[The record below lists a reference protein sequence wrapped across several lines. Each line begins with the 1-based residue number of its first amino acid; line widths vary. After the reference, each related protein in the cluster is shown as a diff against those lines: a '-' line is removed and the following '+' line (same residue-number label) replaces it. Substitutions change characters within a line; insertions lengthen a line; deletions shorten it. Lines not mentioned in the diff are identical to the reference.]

1 MDEMEGPALEEPRN
15 DDLEWVKDAER
26 WICQIQGI
34 RQCKIDI
41 DESGKVAGIHVIAT
55 TAREPRHVVRDV
67 ESLLK
72 ARLDLDVY
80 YKKIGVVQI
89 IEPDEVV
96 PAAVAP
102 APAVPASAVLASA
115 VLAPAV
121 PATSVAATS
130 VAHDTVK
137 APLVSEPV
145 LPPPLRIPEVPKP
158 HVVARP
164 AVLVEEAAAPRV
176 ECAGVGV
183 MTAGAALTATV
194 ELARGV
200 AVARIQET
208 GPNHPG
214 TDQLLVSR
222 AAVRALADLLDES
235 ATLSLADLRETE
247 MAGERVT
254 LVAVDLVEGRRSER
268 FFGSCSQ
275 RHGPHQAA
283 VYAVL
288 DALNRRLDLM
298 NFREGGDRPS
308 D

>member
-1 MDEMEGPALEEPRN
+1 MEGPALVEPRN

-41 DESGKVAGIHVIAT
+41 DELGKVAGIHVIAS
-55 TAREPRHVVRDV
+55 AEREPRLVVRDV

-89 IEPDEVV
+89 IEPDETV
-96 PAAVAP
+96 PAVAAP
-102 APAVPASAVLASA
+102 AAA
-115 VLAPAV
+115 APAA
-121 PATSVAATS
+121 PAEVGT
-130 VAHDTVK
+130 
-137 APLVSEPV
+137 APLAADEPAA
-145 LPPPLRIPEVPKP
+145 PPTLRIPEVPKP
-158 HVVARP
+158 HVVPTQIAARP
-164 AVLVEEAAAPRV
+164 AVLVEEAVAPRV

-183 MTAGAALTATV
+183 MTAGATLTATV
-194 ELARGV
+194 ELVRGGT
-200 AVARIQET
+200 VARIQET

-214 TDQLLVSR
+214 TDQLLVGR
-222 AAVRALADLLDES
+222 AAVRALSDLLDEA
-235 ATLSLADLRETE
+235 ATLSLADMRETE
-247 MAGERVT
+247 MAGERVS

-298 NFREGGDRPS
+298 NFREGGGRPS
-308 D
+308 V

>member
-1 MDEMEGPALEEPRN
+1 MEGPTLEEPRN
-15 DDLEWVKDAER
+15 DDLGWVKDAER

-41 DESGKVAGIHVIAT
+41 DELGKVAGIHVIAT
-55 TAREPRHVVRDV
+55 ADREPRHVVRDV

-89 IEPDEVV
+89 IEPEEAA
-96 PAAVAP
+96 PAMSAP
-102 APAVPASAVLASA
+102 APPDAAI
-115 VLAPAV
+115 APAPV
-121 PATSVAATS
+121 AEPAA
-130 VAHDTVK
+130 
-137 APLVSEPV
+137 
-145 LPPPLRIPEVPKP
+145 PPPLRIPEVPKP
-158 HVVARP
+158 HVVPAPVAVRP
-164 AVLVEEAAAPRV
+164 AVLVEEAVAPRV

-183 MTAGAALTATV
+183 MIAGATLTATV
-194 ELARGV
+194 ELVRGGAAARV
-200 AVARIQET
+200 QET
-208 GPNHPG
+208 GPNHQG

-222 AAVRALADLLDES
+222 ATVRALADLLDET

-298 NFREGGDRPS
+298 NFREGVEKTS
-308 D
+308 V

>member
-1 MDEMEGPALEEPRN
+1 MEGPALEEPRN

-41 DESGKVAGIHVIAT
+41 DELGKVAGIHVIAS
-55 TAREPRHVVRDV
+55 AEREPRHVVRDV

-89 IEPDEVV
+89 IEPDETAPVAV
-96 PAAVAP
+96 APAAVA
-102 APAVPASAVLASA
+102 AAPASAPA
-115 VLAPAV
+115 APVDAGTA
-121 PATSVAATS
+121 PPVAA
-130 VAHDTVK
+130 
-137 APLVSEPV
+137 EPAA
-145 LPPPLRIPEVPKP
+145 PPPLRMPDVPKP
-158 HVVARP
+158 HVVPAQITARP
-164 AVLVEEAAAPRV
+164 AVLVEEAIAPRV

-183 MTAGAALTATV
+183 MTAGATLTATV
-194 ELARGV
+194 ELVRGGT
-200 AVARIQET
+200 VARIQET

-214 TDQLLVSR
+214 TDQLLVGR
-222 AAVRALADLLDES
+222 AAVRALSDLLDEA
-235 ATLSLADLRETE
+235 ATLSLADMREIE
-247 MAGERVT
+247 MAGERVS

-298 NFREGGDRPS
+298 NFREGGGRPS
-308 D
+308 V

>member
-1 MDEMEGPALEEPRN
+1 MDEMEGLTLEEPRD
-15 DDLEWVKDAER
+15 DDLSWVKDAER

-41 DESGKVAGIHVIAT
+41 DELGKVAGIHVIAT
-55 TAREPRHVVRDV
+55 ADREPRHVVRDV

-89 IEPDEVV
+89 IESEE
-96 PAAVAP
+96 VAP
-102 APAVPASAVLASA
+102 APAAPPEAVI
-115 VLAPAV
+115 
-121 PATSVAATS
+121 
-130 VAHDTVK
+130 
-137 APLVSEPV
+137 APLPVAEPA
-145 LPPPLRIPEVPKP
+145 PPPPPRIPEVPKP
-158 HVVARP
+158 HVVPAPVAVRP

-183 MTAGAALTATV
+183 MIAGATLTATV
-194 ELARGV
+194 ELVRGGT
-200 AVARIQET
+200 AARIQET
-208 GPNHPG
+208 GPNHLG

-222 AAVRALADLLDES
+222 ATVRALADLLDET

-254 LVAVDLVEGRRSER
+254 LAAVDLVEGRRSER

-298 NFREGGDRPS
+298 NFRERGGRPS
-308 D
+308 V

>member
-1 MDEMEGPALEEPRN
+1 MEDPTLEEPRN
-15 DDLEWVKDAER
+15 DDLGWVKDAER

-41 DESGKVAGIHVIAT
+41 DELGKVAGIHVIAS
-55 TAREPRHVVRDV
+55 ADREPRHVVRDV

-89 IEPDEVV
+89 IEPEEAA
-96 PAAVAP
+96 PAAP
-102 APAVPASAVLASA
+102 
-115 VLAPAV
+115 
-121 PATSVAATS
+121 AATPD
-130 VAHDTVK
+130 AGI
-137 APLVSEPV
+137 A
-145 LPPPLRIPEVPKP
+145 PPPVAEPAAPPPPRIPEVTKP
-158 HVVARP
+158 HVVPAPVAVRP

-183 MTAGAALTATV
+183 MIAGAALTATV
-194 ELARGV
+194 ELVRGGL
-200 AVARIQET
+200 AARIQET
-208 GPNHPG
+208 GPNHQG

-222 AAVRALADLLDES
+222 ATVRALADLLDEA

-298 NFREGGDRPS
+298 NFRERGGRPS
-308 D
+308 V

>member
-1 MDEMEGPALEEPRN
+1 MEEPRN

-41 DESGKVAGIHVIAT
+41 DELGKVAGIHVIA
-55 TAREPRHVVRDV
+55 AADREPRHVVRDV

-89 IEPDEVV
+89 IEPDETAPVAAPPAA
-96 PAAVAP
+96 PAAVPEAAAAP
-102 APAVPASAVLASA
+102 PTPMEPAA
-115 VLAPAV
+115 
-121 PATSVAATS
+121 
-130 VAHDTVK
+130 
-137 APLVSEPV
+137 
-145 LPPPLRIPEVPKP
+145 PPPLRMPDVPKP
-158 HVVARP
+158 HVVPAPVAARP

-183 MTAGAALTATV
+183 MIAGASLTATV
-194 ELARGV
+194 ELARGG
-200 AVARIQET
+200 AVARIQEA

-214 TDQLLVSR
+214 TDQLLVGR
-222 AAVRALADLLDES
+222 AAVRALADLLDEP

-247 MAGERVT
+247 MAGERLT

-298 NFREGGDRPS
+298 NFREGGGRAS
-308 D
+308 V

>member
-1 MDEMEGPALEEPRN
+1 MEEPRN

-41 DESGKVAGIHVIAT
+41 DELGKVAGIHVIA
-55 TAREPRHVVRDV
+55 AADREPRHVVRDV

-89 IEPDEVV
+89 IEPDEPAPAAAPPAA
-96 PAAVAP
+96 PAAVPEAAAAAP
-102 APAVPASAVLASA
+102 APPEPAA
-115 VLAPAV
+115 
-121 PATSVAATS
+121 
-130 VAHDTVK
+130 
-137 APLVSEPV
+137 
-145 LPPPLRIPEVPKP
+145 PPPLRIPEIPKP
-158 HVVARP
+158 HVVPAPVAARP

-183 MTAGAALTATV
+183 MIAGASLTATV
-194 ELARGV
+194 ELARGG
-200 AVARIQET
+200 AVARIQEA

-214 TDQLLVSR
+214 TDQLLVGR
-222 AAVRALADLLDES
+222 AAVRALADLLDEP

-247 MAGERVT
+247 MAGERLT

-298 NFREGGDRPS
+298 NFREGGGRAS
-308 D
+308 V

>member
-1 MDEMEGPALEEPRN
+1 MDEMEDPTLEEPRN
-15 DDLEWVKDAER
+15 DDLGWVKDAER

-41 DESGKVAGIHVIAT
+41 DELGKVAGIHVIAT
-55 TAREPRHVVRDV
+55 ADREPRHVVRDV

-89 IEPDEVV
+89 IEPEEAAPATPAPVAPPEAAIAPTPV
-96 PAAVAP
+96 AEPAA
-102 APAVPASAVLASA
+102 
-115 VLAPAV
+115 
-121 PATSVAATS
+121 
-130 VAHDTVK
+130 
-137 APLVSEPV
+137 
-145 LPPPLRIPEVPKP
+145 PPPLRIPEVPKP
-158 HVVARP
+158 HVVPAPVAVRP
-164 AVLVEEAAAPRV
+164 AVLVEEAVAPRV

-183 MTAGAALTATV
+183 MIAGATLTATV
-194 ELARGV
+194 ELVRGGAAARV
-200 AVARIQET
+200 QET
-208 GPNHPG
+208 GPNHQG

-222 AAVRALADLLDES
+222 ATVRALADLLDET

-298 NFREGGDRPS
+298 NFRERGGRPS
-308 D
+308 V

>member
-1 MDEMEGPALEEPRN
+1 MEGPTLEEPRN

-41 DESGKVAGIHVIAT
+41 DELGKVAGIHVIAS
-55 TAREPRHVVRDV
+55 ADREPRHVVRDV

-89 IEPDEVV
+89 IEPEEAA
-96 PAAVAP
+96 PALP
-102 APAVPASAVLASA
+102 APASAAPTEAAIAPPPVAEPAS
-115 VLAPAV
+115 
-121 PATSVAATS
+121 
-130 VAHDTVK
+130 
-137 APLVSEPV
+137 
-145 LPPPLRIPEVPKP
+145 PPPPRIPEVPKP
-158 HVVARP
+158 HVVPAPVVVRP

-183 MTAGAALTATV
+183 MIAGAALTATV
-194 ELARGV
+194 ELVRGGV
-200 AVARIQET
+200 AARVQET
-208 GPNHPG
+208 GPNHLG

-222 AAVRALADLLDES
+222 ATVRALADLLDEA

-298 NFREGGDRPS
+298 SFRERGGRPS
-308 D
+308 V

>member
-41 DESGKVAGIHVIAT
+41 DELGKVAGIHVIA
-55 TAREPRHVVRDV
+55 AADREPRHVVRDV

-89 IEPDEVV
+89 IEPDE
-96 PAAVAP
+96 P
-102 APAVPASAVLASA
+102 APAAALPA
-115 VLAPAV
+115 APAAPPEIAAAP
-121 PATSVAATS
+121 PAPPEPAA
-130 VAHDTVK
+130 
-137 APLVSEPV
+137 
-145 LPPPLRIPEVPKP
+145 PPPLRIPEIPKP
-158 HVVARP
+158 HVVPAPVAARP

-183 MTAGAALTATV
+183 MIAGASLTATV
-194 ELARGV
+194 ELARGG
-200 AVARIQET
+200 AVARIQEA

-214 TDQLLVSR
+214 TDQLLVGR

-247 MAGERVT
+247 MAGERLT

-298 NFREGGDRPS
+298 NFREGGGRPS
-308 D
+308 V

>member
-1 MDEMEGPALEEPRN
+1 MEGPALEEPRN

-41 DESGKVAGIHVIAT
+41 DELGKVAGIHVIAT
-55 TAREPRHVVRDV
+55 ADREPRHVVRDV

-89 IEPDEVV
+89 IEPEEAA
-96 PAAVAP
+96 PAAAP
-102 APAVPASAVLASA
+102 AAPAAPASVPEAAA
-115 VLAPAV
+115 AP
-121 PATSVAATS
+121 PAA
-130 VAHDTVK
+130 
-137 APLVSEPV
+137 SEPAP
-145 LPPPLRIPEVPKP
+145 PPPLRIPEVPKP
-158 HVVARP
+158 HVVPAPVAARP

-183 MTAGAALTATV
+183 MIAGASLTATV
-194 ELARGV
+194 ELSRGR
-200 AVARIQET
+200 AVARVQEA

-214 TDQLLVSR
+214 TDQLLVGR
-222 AAVRALADLLDES
+222 AAVRALADLLDEP
-235 ATLSLADLRETE
+235 ATLSLADLRDTE

-298 NFREGGDRPS
+298 NFREGGREAS
-308 D
+308 V